1 MNHSQLVDALSQSLV
16 VQKTT
21 SDDVIRTLLAII
33 EDALVD
39 GEEVTLL
46 GLGKLKLKDV
56 PARVAKNPQ
65 TGEPIQVPEK
75 TKVVFSATSKLKQ
88 TLNPVV

>member
-65 TGEPIQVPEK
+65 TGEPIQVPAK